1 VILWYLDPADKTAN
15 LILNDQVMP
24 NSNILVTGMNVNTSE
39 EPLGQTI
46 VDNLEEMREWFS

>member
-1 VILWYLDPADKTAN
+1 MILWYLDPADKTAN